1 MTPYEAVTMLLAEY
15 KYKFSLICFSN
26 RLISRVIHFHEVIS
40 SKMPIFLYLH
50 ACFCHCTGNFKSNL
64 SCHNKSQSIV
74 TASDYQSNVDAGDS
88 KKLIWT
94 NKIPKQ
100 YPLPIRSNICQV
112 LRSLHKKIKKLRWQE
127 TGICLE
133 LTTELKLLLNTTIIV
148 NVFEI
153 SWRFQ

>member
-1 MTPYEAVTMLLAEY
+1 MQPCKCMTPYEAVTMLLAEY

-112 LRSLHKKIKKLRWQE
+112 LRSLHKQIKKLR
-127 TGICLE
+127 
-133 LTTELKLLLNTTIIV
+133 
-148 NVFEI
+148 
-153 SWRFQ
+153 

>member
-112 LRSLHKKIKKLRWQE
+112 LRSLHKQIKKLRWQE
-127 TGICLE
+127 TAICLE
-133 LTTELKLLLNTTIIV
+133 LTTELKLLLNTTITV

-153 SWRFQ
+153 SCRFL